1 MVLRTIAKENANRTA
16 AANTT
21 YKRDWCVLCAEII
34 SDENLRKNLKVAEVV
49 EEDLRKQSKNKS
61 TYVAFMHSMN
71 KGYVQYNFYREHT
84 NLFDKIM
91 ERRADTFATID
102 QSDTRAMADALEKQ
116 GFTSMAETTK
126 LLQTPE
132 EIEAAAAEANAR
144 QEETLACRKNAA
156 LQFAK
161 FQAAEAEAKEPVA
174 EEPVAEE
181 QVAKK
186 RGRPKKNKKT
196 VSASTD
202 APAVGDPEE
211 DLITALLRKAKE
223 TDTEDEADTDIE
235 GVEETKGGEPSED
248 APASLEEENAMLRA
262 RVKQLEEFIMVN
274 GMEAPLPVPLMELAE
289 AESVVLDTNS
299 FGDLEADAVVALAE
313 EAEDEEEENEV
324 VVFEHNGIK
333 YYKDSED
340 QLYTYGDVNDAEL
353 IGWWNDKTKTIEE
366 FDEDDE

>member
-1 MVLRTIAKENANRTA
+1 MVMRTIAKENANRTA

-34 SDENLRKNLKVAEVV
+34 ACENLRKNLKVAEVV

-71 KGYVQYNFYREHT
+71 KGFVQYNFYREHT

-132 EIEAAAAEANAR
+132 EIEAAAAEANAK

-161 FQAAEAEAKEPVA
+161 FQAAEAEAEAEKPL
-174 EEPVAEE
+174 EEPVEE
-181 QVAKK
+181 PVAKK

-223 TDTEDEADTDIE
+223 NDTEDEADTDIE

-262 RVKQLEEFIMVN
+262 RVKQLEEFIMGN
-274 GMEAPLPVPLMELAE
+274 GMEAPLPVPLIELAE
-289 AESVVLDTNS
+289 AEAVILDTNS